1 MNPDNHFNKIPHTEG
16 AYKTAPNVSIFDMQC
31 VDHNIRMEE
40 IDKRLDLLKEYI
52 GYRADWLAKY
62 NGHHSKHFYFL
73 KEHRILP
80 ITQEGEYS
88 WSILT
93 FDQWLSEWHEVG
105 EDERFVYYQNRNGES
120 FTSMKLPK
128 ELW

>member
-1 MNPDNHFNKIPHTEG
+1 MTL
-16 AYKTAPNVSIFDMQC
+16 Q
-31 VDHNIRMEE
+31 E

-80 ITQEGEYS
+80 IGGAFLAHSY
-88 WSILT
+88 
-93 FDQWLSEWHEVG
+93 F
-105 EDERFVYYQNRNGES
+105 
-120 FTSMKLPK
+120 
-128 ELW
+128 